1 MDPGAVERQRGGF
14 CFCMADMAEAGLR
27 SAVSE
32 AGSLRQRTN
41 VLCCLSLARLLLVRA
56 GSTRAARASAAA
68 MLLLLQQFET
78 GWEWESRALY
88 RAWERWGGEREPRHD
103 TRLEPERR
111 ENIRIGEG
119 EGRHANVR
127 M

>member
-27 SAVSE
+27 SAVSA
-32 AGSLRQRTN
+32 AGSLTRSGNQRTN

-56 GSTRAARASAAA
+56 GSTRAASASAAA

-78 GWEWESRALY
+78 GWEWESM
-88 RAWERWGGEREPRHD
+88 GEMGRREPRH
-103 TRLEPERR
+103 E
-111 ENIRIGEG
+111 
-119 EGRHANVR
+119 A
-127 M
+127 